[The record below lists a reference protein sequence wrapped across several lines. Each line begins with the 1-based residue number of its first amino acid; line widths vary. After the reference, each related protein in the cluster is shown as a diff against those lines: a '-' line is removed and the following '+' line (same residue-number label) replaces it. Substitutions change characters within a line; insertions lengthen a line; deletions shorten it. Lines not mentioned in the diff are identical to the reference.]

1 MAIARHKTRQR
12 ELRDERA
19 LTLRAQ
25 RGDRKAFEL
34 LYASFE
40 GRLYRVCHRLTGSSV
55 SAAALV
61 EATFTRALADL
72 PEDGLDTLDVAGYLY
87 ATARQLA
94 YERHANA
101 GPPEAEASAERVREV
116 GAANRGLAPR
126 QRMTLALRDLEGRPD
141 DEIAFALGAEAST
154 VGALVARARLRLRAE
169 LQLPATL
176 SACDA
181 RLPELS
187 AYADGTLRPEQR
199 PALEAHL
206 GECAH
211 CRAALFALREARLR
225 YASLPVPLPPG
236 ELGSRMA
243 VALDAVGLA
252 SLRPPAAE
260 AAPGAGGR
268 QTGAAIAMAA
278 LVIVGTGVTI
288 AAWRNGSGGDEPSH
302 APVPAAFPGTRASA
316 SAGAGGVSSLAAGGR
331 QSPVVAL
338 IVIPPALHH
347 LRSGPRHVPRV
358 IPGPPPNAA
367 AIAPSSPTPPSG
379 ASAPAAAP
387 APAKAA
393 KAAPPVPVEIVP
405 PAAPPATPTPASAGP
420 QPVSKP
426 GPPQPAGT
434 TTT

>member
-72 PEDGLDTLDVAGYLY
+72 PEDGLDSLDVAGYLY
-87 ATARQLA
+87 ATARGLA
-94 YERHANA
+94 YERHSNG
-101 GPPEAEASAERVREV
+101 GPPEAEAAAERIREV
-116 GAANRGLAPR
+116 GAANRSLAPR

-141 DEIAFALGAEAST
+141 DEIAFALGAETST
-154 VGALVARARLRLRAE
+154 VAALVARARLRLRAE
-169 LQLPATL
+169 LQLPRTF

-187 AYADGTLRPEQR
+187 GYADGTLPPEQR

-206 GECAH
+206 EECAR
-211 CRAALFALREARLR
+211 CRAALFALREARQR
-225 YASLPVPLPPG
+225 YGSLPVPVAPG

-252 SLRPPAAE
+252 SLRPDGE
-260 AAPGAGGR
+260 AAPGTGGR

-278 LVIVGTGVTI
+278 LVIVGAGVTI

-302 APVPAAFPGTRASA
+302 APAPATLPGTRASA

-331 QSPVVAL
+331 QSPGVAL
-338 IVIPPALHH
+338 VVGPPALHH
-347 LRSGPRHVPRV
+347 LRSGPRRVPRV

-367 AIAPSSPTPPSG
+367 AIAPSSPPPPPS
-379 ASAPAAAP
+379 ATPAAAAP
-387 APAKAA
+387 APGKAA
-393 KAAPPVPVEIVP
+393 GAAPPVPVEILP
-405 PAAPPATPTPASAGP
+405 PAAPPATASPASAGP
-420 QPVSKP
+420 QPVAKP
-426 GPPQPAGT
+426 GPPQPAGPT
-434 TTT
+434 ST